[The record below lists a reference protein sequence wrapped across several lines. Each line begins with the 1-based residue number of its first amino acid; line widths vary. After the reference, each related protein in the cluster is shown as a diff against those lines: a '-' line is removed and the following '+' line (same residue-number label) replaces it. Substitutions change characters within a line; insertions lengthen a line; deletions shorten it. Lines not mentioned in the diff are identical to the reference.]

1 MPTHFAVRA
10 CQAGLTREQLVD
22 HFRVHGPDD
31 GSFHTE
37 VASVAEEIVSIEE
50 DAAHASI
57 ENLNRIFDEIQDQV
71 DEDLHSLLHA
81 SFKTIPAFLGEGVP
95 QSTIASMPS
104 LCARTCCPVDF
115 CVVPPFLSRA
125 SCEKV
130 SFQIVDAEP
139 QCSFTDEFLQAVRAR
154 NQALE
159 AQDEEDGVIIDP
171 SSLSA
176 QPTFIQHLHAIFEAT
191 RPAGPEVGRKIES
204 WYTDHLRRQRCH
216 NARTTIL
223 GPDFR
228 TWEQQLRLEWID
240 QVDPYHDLEFALVHP
255 MPEDAEEGVHA
266 QLLLI
271 QNPDAR
277 RRSIVLTIYDSDY
290 DQGLPHSHAVV
301 TTDSVSLQSILIIA
315 EFQEFCPPEL
325 PWSECRLFLGDIE
338 VLPHRF
344 IATQHGFAFRLYVK
358 RPQEFDVEALRFAED
373 DEVRQA
379 LAQAFANASHFLP
392 QLASSYQLMH
402 YGARNGTIVLPLRLM
417 QLMSLKRKQIFRE
430 LMSSLGIS
438 MVNMNHKA
446 NFPGPSDCRQIKLT
460 GNELSSLRLG
470 LTTLIVDSHSTFTML
485 TPNQLRPWARRT
497 QGTF

>member
-1 MPTHFAVRA
+1 MTTTKA
-10 CQAGLTREQLVD
+10 C
-22 HFRVHGPDD
+22 
-31 GSFHTE
+31 
-37 VASVAEEIVSIEE
+37 
-50 DAAHASI
+50 HA
-57 ENLNRIFDEIQDQV
+57 
-71 DEDLHSLLHA
+71 
-81 SFKTIPAFLGEGVP
+81 
-95 QSTIASMPS
+95 
-104 LCARTCCPVDF
+104 
-115 CVVPPFLSRA
+115 
-125 SCEKV
+125 
-130 SFQIVDAEP
+130 
-139 QCSFTDEFLQAVRAR
+139 
-154 NQALE
+154 
-159 AQDEEDGVIIDP
+159 
-171 SSLSA
+171 
-176 QPTFIQHLHAIFEAT
+176 
-191 RPAGPEVGRKIES
+191 
-204 WYTDHLRRQRCH
+204 
-216 NARTTIL
+216 
-223 GPDFR
+223 
-228 TWEQQLRLEWID
+228 
-240 QVDPYHDLEFALVHP
+240 
-255 MPEDAEEGVHA
+255 
-266 QLLLI
+266 
-271 QNPDAR
+271 
-277 RRSIVLTIYDSDY
+277 
-290 DQGLPHSHAVV
+290 HSHAVV

-325 PWSECRLFLGDIE
+325 PWNECRLFLGDIE